1 MKAAEQGI
9 AVAQD
14 FANALNWYWQAAEQ
28 NNAKA
33 QSNLVFMDGQGLDV
47 ARDDFEAAAWY
58 RMAAEQGLA
67 QAQHNLGVIY
77 DQGVG
82 ISQNVAEAE
91 NWYRKAA
98 AQDHGDSVTILAL
111 AESERQDFRE
121 GKLKSAPVAAG
132 DDGPGLRIVV
142 AIILVVIALGA
153 IAALVVRRRRRKALG
168 DYDL

>member
-1 MKAAEQGI
+1 M
-9 AVAQD
+9 
-14 FANALNWYWQAAEQ
+14 Y
-28 NNAKA
+28 
-33 QSNLVFMDGQGLDV
+33 GQGLGV
-47 ARDDFEAAAWY
+47 ARDEFEAAAWY

-77 DQGVG
+77 DKGVG
-82 ISQNVAEAE
+82 ISQDVAEAE

-98 AQDHGDSVTILAL
+98 AQGHGDSVTILAL

-121 GKLKSAPVAAG
+121 GKRKSAPAAAG
-132 DDGPGLRIVV
+132 DDGPGLGIVV